1 MTSQNAQIRPLPIL
15 TVVGMR
21 VRVKPMSAQISQVWE
36 SFLTRIDEIA
46 YRIDPDVTVGVMGH
60 WDQALNQFD
69 YQAGVLVSDARTV
82 PSGMVRWE
90 VPAAMYAVFD
100 ATPATISDV
109 FEQVPAQLY
118 DLGYHLLLLLKW
130 SARRRSYLRYII
142 FSRLNRSHRRR
153 PPMRSTSIQCSA
165 YLTPANFYLRTIRI
179 LLDQKGIFYLC
190 YQNKSKIQKQDHTG
204 KTRPPA
210 TR

>member
-21 VRVKPMSAQISQVWE
+21 VRVKPMSAQISKLWE
-36 SFLTRIDEIA
+36 DFLGRIDEIP

-90 VPAAMYAVFD
+90 IPAAMYAVFD
-100 ATPATISDV
+100 ATLATVSDV
-109 FEQVPAQLY
+109 FEQIPEQLY
-118 DLGYHLLLLLKW
+118 DLGYQQASGPCIERYGPDFMQPEQPLQVWVPVKR
-130 SARRRSYLRYII
+130 SQAR
-142 FSRLNRSHRRR
+142 
-153 PPMRSTSIQCSA
+153 
-165 YLTPANFYLRTIRI
+165 
-179 LLDQKGIFYLC
+179 
-190 YQNKSKIQKQDHTG
+190 
-204 KTRPPA
+204 
-210 TR
+210 